1 MYGDS
6 LLETVGCNNGIGG
19 IHENPVTSK
28 YPKLPDFMGSKDAP
42 EKMKFFGAIK
52 KVASLG
58 TFIQNAKW
66 QETST
71 DSAVTRPN

>member
-1 MYGDS
+1 MYGDF

-42 EKMKFFGAIK
+42 EKMKFIGAIK
-52 KVASLG
+52 KVASRS
-58 TFIQNAKW
+58 TFIQNVKRRK
-66 QETST
+66 TPT
-71 DSAVTRPN
+71 DSAVTEPK